1 MWIRTELTC
10 STRRAVTRILEVA
23 DEVVMLERSGD
34 EEDRIERNPRGKK
47 PPASSPGT
55 NCHTLRCYASRRAGT
70 TSRRIDPTVRPR
82 RQTVHFSSYRS
93 RPQAFVVLFNDP
105 SAAGR
110 SAPTIRDRR
119 RRGRA
124 GRPRL
129 APVVGSGA
137 LSRPDTGLPGLFARD
152 RTPPPARREECD

>member
-1 MWIRTELTC
+1 MGDYRGRGRAAGINKLRDAWSGKALWIRTELTC

-55 NCHTLRCYASRRAGT
+55 NCHTLRCYAYGRAGT

-82 RQTVHFSSYRS
+82 RQTVHSLLI
-93 RPQAFVVLFNDP
+93 VL
-105 SAAGR
+105 S
-110 SAPTIRDRR
+110 
-119 RRGRA
+119 
-124 GRPRL
+124 
-129 APVVGSGA
+129 
-137 LSRPDTGLPGLFARD
+137 TGLS
-152 RTPPPARREECD
+152 